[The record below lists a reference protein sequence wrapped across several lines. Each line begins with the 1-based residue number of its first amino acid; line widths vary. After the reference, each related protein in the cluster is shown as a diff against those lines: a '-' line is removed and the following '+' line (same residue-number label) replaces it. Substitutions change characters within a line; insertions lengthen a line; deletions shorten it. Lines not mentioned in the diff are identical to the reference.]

1 MAKFFQINIPEGASI
16 VKLDSQGRAAVQ
28 YTVRNVSAAP
38 IDGRAVL
45 ASVPGAIPANDPVQ
59 KKWVSIDPPAE
70 RHFDKDKE
78 EVFTAKIAVA
88 AKSAQPGDYTFRL
101 DVASVAVPDVGDQGP
116 PVRFTVAQTQKPP
129 SKMWLWIV
137 LAVVFVLALGV
148 GIWLAVRPK
157 PTATP
162 TPTQGGKAT
171 EPVKKEPVKEPG
183 KEPVKKEPV
192 KEQPQPKK

>member
-1 MAKFFQINIPEGASI
+1 MAKYFQITIPEGASNP
-16 VKLDSQGRAAVQ
+16 KLDSQGRATVQ

-38 IDGRAVL
+38 IDGRAALV
-45 ASVPGAIPANDPVQ
+45 SVPGATPANDPVQ
-59 KKWVSIDPPAE
+59 KKLVSVDGLAE
-70 RHFDKDKE
+70 RHFDTNKE
-78 EVFTAKIAVA
+78 EVIKVNIA

-116 PVRFTVAQTQKPP
+116 SVRFTVAQTQKPP

-171 EPVKKEPVKEPG
+171 EPVKKEPVK
-183 KEPVKKEPV
+183 KEPV